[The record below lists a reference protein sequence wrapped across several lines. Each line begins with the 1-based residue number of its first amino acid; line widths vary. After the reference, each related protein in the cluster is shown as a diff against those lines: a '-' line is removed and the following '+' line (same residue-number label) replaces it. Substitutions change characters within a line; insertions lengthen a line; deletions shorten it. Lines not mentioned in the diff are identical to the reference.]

1 LIEQRL
7 SYKTPFFNIVI
18 TISYAFLPQ
27 MNKKMHV
34 VLMKIFMSSQNMS
47 WFHIAVVPTKMHHPP
62 PHCASIHYL
71 VSINIQQVWLN
82 VIGCHVSCMEEF
94 NDIPLFHIHLHVGHD
109 FVRLC
114 VNAWAASPDSPHL
127 VHLKRLNLT
136 CHIILYSSPFP
147 CCDIPLCIWFSF
159 FFSSSFPSVDGIFH
173 IYSVRSSLRYRFW
186 AGTADSCWQLQL
198 PLFHLAQNSQSCS
211 FHPIGMWHL
220 HGLIKHVHSFII
232 FLYIHCK
239 CIMSC
244 MKNWQENCNFNRHI

>member
-1 LIEQRL
+1 
-7 SYKTPFFNIVI
+7 
-18 TISYAFLPQ
+18 
-27 MNKKMHV
+27 
-34 VLMKIFMSSQNMS
+34 MSSFPWQSSFGPLKKIEFNMS
-47 WFHIAVVPTKMHHPP
+47 HYFVFLSLPLLWHP
-62 PHCASIHYL
+62 SL
-71 VSINIQQVWLN
+71 
-82 VIGCHVSCMEEF
+82 
-94 NDIPLFHIHLHVGHD
+94 HLI
-109 FVRLC
+109 F
-114 VNAWAASPDSPHL
+114 
-127 VHLKRLNLT
+127 T
-136 CHIILYSSPFP
+136 
-147 CCDIPLCIWFSF
+147 